1 MMTVG
6 ELANKLKVSSST
18 IRKWTA
24 SGRISATTTDG
35 GHRRYVYEDV
45 LTALDSENP
54 ELKKKCLVY
63 INIKN
68 LKENSNY
75 MKMANFH
82 AKSSD
87 WIIIKIIS
95 DYTGKLD
102 SMCELFEEAINLIIT
117 DKVNR
122 LILPYKSLLGMRG
135 KQQML
140 EIICKIKRV
149 KIVYLESKL
158 DYISNDDID
167 EICKIKNEVITQ
179 HEEQ

>member
-6 ELANKLKVSSST
+6 ELAIKLNVSPSA

-45 LTALDSENP
+45 LTALDLENP
-54 ELKKKCLVY
+54 ELTKKCLIY

-68 LKENSNY
+68 LKENSKY

-82 AKSSD
+82 ARSSD
-87 WIIIKIIS
+87 WTIVKIIA

-102 SMCELFEEAINLIIT
+102 SMCELFEEAIELIIT

-149 KIVYLESKL
+149 KIIYLESEL
-158 DYISNDDID
+158 NYISSDDID
-167 EICKIKNEVITQ
+167 EISKIKNEVVIQ
-179 HEEQ
+179 YEEQ

>member
-1 MMTVG
+1 MITVG
-6 ELANKLKVSSST
+6 ELANKLNVSPST

-24 SGRISATTTDG
+24 SGRISAATTDG
-35 GHRRYVYEDV
+35 EHRRYVYKDV
-45 LTALDSENP
+45 LTALDLENP
-54 ELKKKCLVY
+54 ELTKKCLVY

-68 LKENSNY
+68 LKENSKY

-87 WIIIKIIS
+87 WVIVKIIG

-102 SMCELFEEAINLIIT
+102 SMNVLFEESIELIVA

-149 KIVYLESKL
+149 KVIYLESKL
-158 DYISNDDID
+158 DSISNDDID

-179 HEEQ
+179 YEEQ

>member
-6 ELANKLKVSSST
+6 ELANKLKVSPST
-18 IRKWTA
+18 VRKWTA

-45 LTALDSENP
+45 LTALDLENP
-54 ELKKKCLVY
+54 DLTKKCLIYV
-63 INIKN
+63 NIKN
-68 LKENSNY
+68 LKESSEY
-75 MKMANFH
+75 IKMANFH
-82 AKSSD
+82 AKSNE
-87 WIIIKIIS
+87 WVVVKTIS

-102 SMCELFEEAINLIIT
+102 SMNELFEEAVRLIIS

-140 EIICKIKRV
+140 EVVCKIKRI
-149 KIVYLESKL
+149 KIVYLENRI
-158 DYISNDDID
+158 DYISND
-167 EICKIKNEVITQ
+167 EINEINKIKEEIFTQ
-179 HEEQ
+179 YEDQ